1 MSNIKFMKPNSKL
14 FLSFIIFFFSF
25 CQSCL
30 VLLITHIENTLT
42 DCVYSYVY
50 AGDRGPYL
58 PPKEASQKNQ
68 GKLLQGVYS
77 VAEATTDN
85 NKLNI

>member
-1 MSNIKFMKPNSKL
+1 MF
-14 FLSFIIFFFSF
+14 
-25 CQSCL
+25 
-30 VLLITHIENTLT
+30 
-42 DCVYSYVY
+42 SYVY

-58 PPKEASQKNQ
+58 PPKEPSQIGQ
-68 GKLLQGVYS
+68 GKLLKGVYS

>member
-1 MSNIKFMKPNSKL
+1 MF
-14 FLSFIIFFFSF
+14 
-25 CQSCL
+25 
-30 VLLITHIENTLT
+30 
-42 DCVYSYVY
+42 SYVY

-58 PPKEASQKNQ
+58 PPKEPSQSQ
-68 GKLLQGVYS
+68 GKLLKGVYS